1 MGKAKTVKI
10 KVKKSQLRVFCS
22 FFVKMQR
29 KMVYDMEQGRWV
41 LDTNDTTSVEP
52 EFYQTLC
59 EVSELLSAKVAEH
72 GHAPI
77 VL

>member
-1 MGKAKTVKI
+1 MEKAKTVKI
-10 KVKKSQLRVFCS
+10 KVKKSQLRQFCS

-29 KMVYDMEQGRWV
+29 KMVFDMEQGRWV
-41 LDTNDTTSVEP
+41 LDTNGTTSVDP

-72 GHAPI
+72 GHAP
-77 VL
+77 VML